1 MRGWLWPLV
10 QNQQA
15 GAGGDDEGADL
26 PQLPAPVFAAN
37 SIGIDDDRLLV
48 PGEERDDDECGPYE
62 ELNCAQVSAL
72 EQVLHG

>member
-15 GAGGDDEGADL
+15 PSGGDDQGSDL
-26 PQLPAPVFAAN
+26 PQLVAPVLGTEA
-37 SIGIDDDRLLV
+37 IRVDDDRLLV
-48 PGEERDDDECGPYE
+48 PGEERDDDECRPYQ
-62 ELNCAQVSAL
+62 ELDRAQLPAL